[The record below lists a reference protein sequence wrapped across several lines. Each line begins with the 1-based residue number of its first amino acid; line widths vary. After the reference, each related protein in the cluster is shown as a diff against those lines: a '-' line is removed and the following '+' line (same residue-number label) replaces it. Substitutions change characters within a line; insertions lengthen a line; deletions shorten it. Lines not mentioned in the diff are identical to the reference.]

1 MGAVWVPAKVVQ
13 ELFRHS
19 TISMTIDIYA
29 RMHPSVQREVMDK
42 TAVGIDC
49 CLVCYQWSVANAKRV
64 VRSEM
69 RSRLRGFKR

>member
-13 ELFRHS
+13 ELFGHS

-42 TAVGIDC
+42 MDSFFRQQLELT
-49 CLVCYQWSVANAKRV
+49 V
-64 VRSEM
+64 V
-69 RSRLRGFKR
+69 